1 VKFYVGQLLA
11 HIRALLSCS
20 DVIFDV
26 HNMLMCI
33 IGANKMMTMMMIMMT
48 MIVYVN
54 LEGQGYW

>member
-1 VKFYVGQLLA
+1 
-11 HIRALLSCS
+11 
-20 DVIFDV
+20 
-26 HNMLMCI
+26 MLMCI